1 MIYVWHHAVSLVL
14 ALSAGWSLDR
24 ARWTHRSPHLALLLW
39 HATLAAVVTAAIG
52 LLLSAGLVGYGR
64 GIVPALGEL
73 FGDLRAGSLPPGLT
87 SAHLLAVAGGLIL
100 TAVVVAA
107 QVRSTRLLHR
117 HRSRHRLLLRLV
129 ARVDARSDAL
139 VVDHPAAAAY
149 CVPGRSDCVVV
160 STGAIS
166 ALTSP
171 ELTAVLA
178 HEHAHARG
186 YHHLAIAPF
195 HALRH
200 AVPGRLVARL
210 ADDVELLVEMCA
222 DDHAARRHGTAD
234 LVSALRRFHELG
246 HDSTPPGTLAAAGRA
261 VALRMQRLADDPHPL
276 PRTLR
281 GVLIVVAFA
290 VATTPSSLFL
300 LPA

>member
-1 MIYVWHHAVSLVL
+1 M
-14 ALSAGWSLDR
+14 
-24 ARWTHRSPHLALLLW
+24 
-39 HATLAAVVTAAIG
+39 
-52 LLLSAGLVGYGR
+52 
-64 GIVPALGEL
+64 
-73 FGDLRAGSLPPGLT
+73 
-87 SAHLLAVAGGLIL
+87 
-100 TAVVVAA
+100 AVVVAA

-129 ARVDARSDAL
+129 ARADARSGAF
-139 VVDHPAAAAY
+139 VVDHPVAAAY

-160 STGAIS
+160 STGAIT

-178 HEHAHARG
+178 HEHAHARR

-195 HALRH
+195 HALSR
-200 AVPGRLVARL
+200 ATPFRGAWSPASPTTSTCSSR
-210 ADDVELLVEMCA
+210 CA
-222 DDHAARRHGTAD
+222 PTTTPPDATAPQN

-246 HDSTPPGTLAAAGRA
+246 HDSTPPGTLAAAGHA
-261 VALRMQRLADDPHPL
+261 VALRMQRLTDEHQPP